1 MNKTLV
7 QKIILT
13 VSAVLLSF
21 SAWALTLQEAKDQ
34 ALVGEMRNGYVGIAV
49 SSAEVSALVNE
60 VNEKR
65 KAAYEQIAQ
74 SNNLT
79 LEQVEQRA
87 GIKNLE
93 RTASGHLIENASG
106 QLVAKP

>member
-1 MNKTLV
+1 MKLTLL
-7 QKIILT
+7 KNITL
-13 VSAVLLSF
+13 AVGALVLSF

-34 ALVGEMRNGYVGIAV
+34 ALVGELRNGYVGIAV
-49 SSAEVSALVNE
+49 NSADVSALVDEINQ
-60 VNEKR
+60 KR
-65 KAAYEQIAQ
+65 KAAYEQIAD

-87 GIKNLE
+87 GVKNLE

-106 QLVAKP
+106 QLVVKP